1 MRLVNKLYPGLF
13 VLVDLAILTDFV
25 MDICQRIKEKR
36 AQKVAEKVNRSPNET
51 TTEASE
57 DE

>member
-13 VLVDLAILTDFV
+13 VLVDLAIVTDFV
-25 MDICQRIKEKR
+25 MDICQRIKVKR
-36 AQKVAEKVNRSPNET
+36 AQKVAEKVNQSPNET
-51 TTEASE
+51 TTAASE